1 MTASRKIS
9 KSQTAMSVQ
18 EKRALDRAF
27 KKMENTEGKFYP
39 FTRAES
45 DAYNAY
51 EERNKKAN
59 TVTGLD
65 SLIGKQYIAK
75 VNITSEEEKFET
87 VSLRISSELYDGLH
101 GYNISG
107 ILEDYLVQV
116 KATKAFQEAAAVQ
129 DTFLQ
134 RADKLI
140 KGDRQKDYG
149 NKLANF
155 AHIAMFF
162 QAVLAPKLQ
171 EGVHISPE
179 EVGMMMQGV
188 KMARMIKSPD
198 HSDSVLDNAGYAGCI
213 GELQAERLALKKP
226 MGAITDSNSWM
237 IPNVGS

>member
-1 MTASRKIS
+1 MKNSTKQQ
-9 KSQTAMSVQ
+9 SQKAMSVQ
-18 EKRALDRAF
+18 EKKALGRAF
-27 KKMENTEGKFYP
+27 QKLENAEGKFRP
-39 FTRAES
+39 LTRAEA

-51 EERNKKAN
+51 DERNKKAN
-59 TVTGLD
+59 AAPGLD
-65 SLIGKQYIAK
+65 SLVGKQYIAK

-87 VSLRISSELYDGLH
+87 VSLNIPSELYKELH
-101 GYNISG
+101 GRNIPS

-116 KATKAFQEAAAVQ
+116 KTAKTFPEVPVVK

-134 RADKLI
+134 RAEKLI

-149 NKLANF
+149 DKLANF

-171 EGVHISPE
+171 EGVYISPE

-198 HSDSVLDNAGYAGCI
+198 HADSVLDNAGYAGCI